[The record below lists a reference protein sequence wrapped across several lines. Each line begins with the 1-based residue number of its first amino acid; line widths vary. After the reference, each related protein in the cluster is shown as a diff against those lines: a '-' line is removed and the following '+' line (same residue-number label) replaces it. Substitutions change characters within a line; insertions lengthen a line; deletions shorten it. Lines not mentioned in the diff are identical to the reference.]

1 MRSGLLLDDAGVL
14 HAMERGERPPPPAPE
29 LEGRRALG
37 PVARERRTAR
47 RAGEHV
53 RETLRAMAREI
64 RSGSIQ
70 AVPAIKASGITPA
83 STATTPPPCR
93 FAPGEGGDRR
103 RPLRS
108 LKAERVWEL
117 LLNGETAPREGEN
130 EEGGGENA

>member
-1 MRSGLLLDDAGVL
+1 MRFWKMNGAGNDFIILNNMEEKLDHSL
-14 HAMERGERPPPPAPE
+14 FP
-29 LEGRRALG
+29 
-37 PVARERRTAR
+37 
-47 RAGEHV
+47 
-53 RETLRAMAREI
+53 AMAREI

-70 AVPAIKASGITPA
+70 ADPCYKSERDNACLYCDYASA
-83 STATTPPPCR
+83 CR

-130 EEGGGENA
+130 EEGGG